1 MFFYGYRTWRSQA
14 DTDQEASPSWLA
26 FTALDRQSWIEGA
39 MQAAEEGKPLTV
51 LPSCE
56 SCELTTLVTLRPSVQ
71 SWRRRHGRGHRFPF
85 GFKAHS
91 TGRNARPVQQNWPR
105 THCWEVIAVYSMDVT
120 SNCHLNSLLSLYG
133 ARRPHQMPRRCWH
146 CASSSL

>member
-26 FTALDRQSWIEGA
+26 FTALERQSWIEGA

-56 SCELTTLVTLRPSVQ
+56 SCELTTVVTLRPSVQ
-71 SWRRRHGRGHRFPF
+71 SWRRHHGRGHRFPF

-91 TGRNARPVQQNWPR
+91 TAKLAKNPLLGGHRSLLNGRNIKLSSEFLP
-105 THCWEVIAVYSMDVT
+105 
-120 SNCHLNSLLSLYG
+120 LSL
-133 ARRPHQMPRRCWH
+133 RSKK
-146 CASSSL
+146 ASPDAKKMLALCFFPASRSMS